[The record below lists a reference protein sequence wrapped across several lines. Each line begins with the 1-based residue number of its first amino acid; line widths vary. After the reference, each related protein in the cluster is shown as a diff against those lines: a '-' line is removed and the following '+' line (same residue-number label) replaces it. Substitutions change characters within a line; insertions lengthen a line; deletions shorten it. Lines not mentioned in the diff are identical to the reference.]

1 MIVRQFLRWVQ
12 TAAPGDRAEA
22 TSALARAYLYSD
34 LTSEDRLAAE
44 AAMTVLLDDPSP
56 LVRRALAEALGGSAD
71 APHGVILALA
81 QDQPEIA
88 TIVAGRSPVLSD
100 AELVDLV
107 AGSGEGVQS
116 AVAGR
121 APLSRAVA
129 GAITEVAGAASCLVL
144 IENST
149 AEISARGLARVA
161 ERFGQLSAVREA
173 LLLRDDLSAETRQV
187 LIATLSETL
196 ARFVVERDWI
206 SAERAQLIAREAC
219 DRATVTIA
227 SGRDAGE
234 VGLLVQHLLTSG
246 QLTGNLLLRAVL
258 SGNTQFL
265 IEAFAELSGLRPS
278 RVAGILTDRNIQGFR
293 ALYERTGL
301 PDAAFGAFRA
311 AIEVMNETGFVGDT
325 YGAATLKRRIVERV
339 LTRYEGVAGDELDYL
354 LAMLRRFAAEA
365 AREEARFYTADL
377 IAAA

>member
-1 MIVRQFLRWVQ
+1 
-12 TAAPGDRAEA
+12 
-22 TSALARAYLYSD
+22 
-34 LTSEDRLAAE
+34 
-44 AAMTVLLDDPSP
+44 
-56 LVRRALAEALGGSAD
+56 
-71 APHGVILALA
+71 
-81 QDQPEIA
+81 
-88 TIVAGRSPVLSD
+88 
-100 AELVDLV
+100 
-107 AGSGEGVQS
+107 
-116 AVAGR
+116 
-121 APLSRAVA
+121 
-129 GAITEVAGAASCLVL
+129 VL